1 MSVGGV
7 RGRGA
12 RVGDE
17 WERREWR
24 RSGKKAMK
32 PLYDAGEAYVNPTP
46 YLLLVDFKLL
56 TLEVTPRRHASGY
69 ICARGS
75 SEQGR
80 ALRMWVKNR
89 KLLASCENMNF
100 LPRSP
105 PPPI

>member
-80 ALRMWVKNR
+80 ALRMWAAPFHGPGVPDEEKADSGQT
-89 KLLASCENMNF
+89 AS
-100 LPRSP
+100 
-105 PPPI
+105 